1 MATRAEK
8 ADHWQ
13 RIQGLDRLARPHL
26 AAGLGVPEAYR
37 LAVEEQDAQRAAS
50 KSTEK
55 QVVEFSLAPP
65 LK

>member
-26 AAGLGVPEAYR
+26 AAGLGMPEAYR
-37 LAVEEQDAQRAAS
+37 LAVKEQDRQRELREKEKPLAS
-50 KSTEK
+50 EA
-55 QVVEFSLAPP
+55 VDD
-65 LK
+65 

>member
-1 MATRAEK
+1 MTRAEK

-37 LAVEEQDAQRAAS
+37 LAVEEQDRQRELREKEKPLAS
-50 KSTEK
+50 EA
-55 QVVEFSLAPP
+55 VDD
-65 LK
+65 